1 MYSLRYGVVLVTL
14 MACVAFTSVGP
25 NRNSGDGVQERGTPE
40 LAISDEQ
47 RGHIFEI
54 VMRNSDAPVANGP
67 TPEITDALPEQVPM
81 QDLPAEVSQD
91 VPLVQGHKFVK
102 FDDRILIVHPV
113 GASSNGYGR
122 GSRRSSPWT
131 SIARNCS

>member
-1 MYSLRYGVVLVTL
+1 
-14 MACVAFTSVGP
+14 
-25 NRNSGDGVQERGTPE
+25 
-40 LAISDEQ
+40 
-47 RGHIFEI
+47 
-54 VMRNSDAPVANGP
+54 
-67 TPEITDALPEQVPM
+67 M

-131 SIARNCS
+131 QLDPAPWSTRTSPCRAGIFFGTVAITAKELHNV